1 LKIELKIEAPGVQVY
16 AYEINEETKA
26 LLEENAKNVFKE
38 SGIPEIDEGEK
49 KRIKENEE
57 NGFVYRSPM
66 EIVEEHATVTLIS
79 HGIAARNNSCKFSA
93 SIDGE
98 EKPFYPAMFE
108 SQDFD
113 DADGIKDAI
122 EMSSWPDTADP
133 EDYVWIPY
141 DAPQFQYIPGSDT
154 PITEGHTVIFQV
166 IPYSSG
172 TLHTAFDVD
181 DDFKLTDLKI
191 VNDNPDMSDD
201 YPLAWLYYC
210 DVFEG
215 IADQNEDKPFDE
227 DTIRAIDYK
236 GEQHNFE
243 LDFQGGSGWYEAHE
257 KGEDGWF
264 PSFLVNG
271 WLDEG

>member
-1 LKIELKIEAPGVQVY
+1 MI
-16 AYEINEETKA
+16 
-26 LLEENAKNVFKE
+26 
-38 SGIPEIDEGEK
+38 
-49 KRIKENEE
+49 
-57 NGFVYRSPM
+57 
-66 EIVEEHATVTLIS
+66 
-79 HGIAARNNSCKFSA
+79 
-93 SIDGE
+93 
-98 EKPFYPAMFE
+98 FE
-108 SQDFD
+108 
-113 DADGIKDAI
+113 
-122 EMSSWPDTADP
+122 
-133 EDYVWIPY
+133 
-141 DAPQFQYIPGSDT
+141 
-154 PITEGHTVIFQV
+154 V
-166 IPYSSG
+166 IPFSSG

-210 DVFEG
+210 DVFEE

-271 WLDEG
+271 WLDEN